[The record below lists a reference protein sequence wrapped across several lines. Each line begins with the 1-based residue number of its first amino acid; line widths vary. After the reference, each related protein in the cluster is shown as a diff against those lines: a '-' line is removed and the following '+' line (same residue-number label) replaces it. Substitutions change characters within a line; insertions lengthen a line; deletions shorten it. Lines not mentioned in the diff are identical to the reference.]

1 MIDEHASMSVK
12 NGAARR
18 HATPIQGT
26 SRGSTEGW
34 LAVASV
40 RADQPA
46 LRPACDRQR
55 VDPATTGSNRERIK
69 PRKAGLRRQ
78 RVDSATR
85 GPIHDFILPD
95 PGVCV
100 SDVCVGA
107 ALRPHT
113 HTLLLGCELSETTI
127 AARQSWGWQLGRGSM
142 SGPSQSNII
151 APRSPA

>member
-78 RVDSATR
+78 RVDSATPHPR
-85 GPIHDFILPD
+85 ANPRFHTPRRA
-95 PGVCV
+95 CV
-100 SDVCVGA
+100 ISGAVCVGA

-113 HTLLLGCELSETTI
+113 YSLLLGCELSETTI
-127 AARQSWGWQLGRGSM
+127 GIAARQSWGCSSLAGARGSM
-142 SGPSQSNII
+142 SGPS
-151 APRSPA
+151 